1 VEKSARIFP
10 AFALASQRWQG
21 YFVTMLTDAQVTV
34 AFILHDLSRQ
44 MRHAF
49 DQRARNLGVTRQ
61 QWRALFYLSRFDGP
75 TQTELAD
82 ALEVERISVGRMV
95 DRLVDGGLV
104 ERRADPADRR
114 VWRLHLLPPACEIL
128 KKLTAIGA
136 ALEAEVLEE
145 IAPEKR
151 QELVNLLEQV
161 RDGVKRVRVNFED
174 QRNVA

>member
-1 VEKSARIFP
+1 MRNFT
-10 AFALASQRWQG
+10 AFALASIHEQG
-21 YFVTMLTDAQVTV
+21 YFVAMLTDAQVTV

-49 DQRARNLGVTRQ
+49 DQRARELGVTRQ
-61 QWRALFYLSRFDGP
+61 QWRALFHLSRFDGP

-95 DRLVDGGLV
+95 DRLVDGGFV

-114 VWRLHLLPPACEIL
+114 VWRLYLLPPACEIL
-128 KKLTAIGA
+128 KKLTSIGA
-136 ALEAEVLEE
+136 ALEAEVLED

-151 QELVNLLEQV
+151 QDLVDLLEQV
-161 RDGVKRVRVNFED
+161 RDGIKRVRANFED